1 MAILARNDLAPP
13 AFSDKVLAGMSQEL
27 KTQEEDMIKREKFAA
42 LVGKTIAGVVVQVS
56 TDGKS
61 PVSQVY
67 LEFTDGTMAEFY
79 SNSPIAPT
87 PLVPWG
93 REVLQGNLRTRSGEF
108 YETPKK

>member
-1 MAILARNDLAPP
+1 MAMSHKILEA
-13 AFSDKVLAGMSQEL
+13 S
-27 KTQEEDMIKREKFAA
+27 MIKREKFAA

-61 PVSQVY
+61 PASQVY

-87 PLVPWG
+87 RLVPWG
-93 REVLQGNLRTRSGEF
+93 RELLQGNLLARSGEF